1 MSVIVLTKQRV
12 NISYKNMI
20 TDTVTDSQQ
29 RPHRI
34 SARDEQLT
42 RAGGQNHGVLSFVH
56 LYPDSLVRMSAR
68 RETDNK
74 SFPFLAES
82 VSHVC
87 RMGLALNTCIFQ
99 V

>member
-1 MSVIVLTKQRV
+1 MA
-12 NISYKNMI
+12 
-20 TDTVTDSQQ
+20 TDTVSDSQQ
-29 RPHRI
+29 HPHRI
-34 SARDEQLT
+34 STRDEQLT

-56 LYPDSLVRMSAR
+56 LYPDSSARMSAR

-82 VSHVC
+82 VSHVF
-87 RMGLALNTCIFQ
+87 RVRLALSTCIFQ